1 MQRRSLAALAALTF
15 SGTMYVAWNQ
25 QTRLPYGDHLRWV
38 SSAFDAS
45 IFMQP
50 DSGVD
55 GGTTYDIVLWVSA
68 SYGSPLANYGPPYYS
83 GIPRCLDDASICAY
97 RAIADAGVVAAV
109 EPDAGLGI
117 TPQVGAIQVLG
128 RALNRPVILVDCPFP
143 GAPVALYNLATCG
156 MYGRMDDAV
165 AFAVDAGATPR
176 ISILTD
182 NSGGFNEA
190 RAGSP
195 FSSYIANMTTH
206 RNAILTHIAA
216 RADAGVAGY
225 GGSHPVRFAFN
236 SGTAQH
242 YNAGGIA
249 QHPYADDFVTYTS
262 DAGTNSALCGELY
275 FVETGADNLHPSQA
289 GGIAMADLYG
299 RCWAR
304 MLRPS
309 PVYASAVL
317 TNVVVE
323 SATDIRATFFLP
335 CRAEGTCLD
344 NVPIT
349 VDTTNVALQQ
359 TTGNVNS
366 YGFHFYSS
374 GVIQTPGAASSATG
388 LACAGGSQY
397 CDVRV
402 TFANM
407 PASFDSISY
416 ADTAQVNTAVSPTNA
431 RGGGGNFIAR
441 LNADA
446 GAVCGADSP
455 CGDWTVANVISGL
468 SPYDGGPLDAAAD
481 AGFADAEVDA
491 GFADAAAD
499 AGFADAAPDAAPS
512 DSGIHPDAAVDAG
525 PDAGAYSNQYF
536 IASNGGYLSYNPSGG
551 ALNLT
556 STFTFCFALRDRVN
570 NTFQSPIGRW
580 GSPND
585 IIWGF
590 GQLSNR
596 TPRIYAVGF
605 ETGGIGFD
613 INTPVWVNN
622 TWIQACV
629 VFNGTSSAAYINGVA
644 ASLTYNGTIPSTL
657 TVSPSTPWHI
667 LAQGSTHA
675 DLDSVVFYDTVLTQ
689 AEMDDHRCAFTSIT
703 NVDGGANPCS
713 GQSLGQVVAN
723 PGFIEAYLFDSPD
736 AGPGASY
743 TGTRDFSAVG
753 SVSHTASPLP

>member
-1 MQRRSLAALAALTF
+1 
-15 SGTMYVAWNQ
+15 
-25 QTRLPYGDHLRWV
+25 
-38 SSAFDAS
+38 
-45 IFMQP
+45 
-50 DSGVD
+50 
-55 GGTTYDIVLWVSA
+55 
-68 SYGSPLANYGPPYYS
+68 
-83 GIPRCLDDASICAY
+83 
-97 RAIADAGVVAAV
+97 
-109 EPDAGLGI
+109 
-117 TPQVGAIQVLG
+117 
-128 RALNRPVILVDCPFP
+128 
-143 GAPVALYNLATCG
+143 
-156 MYGRMDDAV
+156 MDDAV

-182 NSGGFNEA
+182 NSGGFNES
-190 RAGSP
+190 RAGDP
-195 FSSYIANMTTH
+195 FVDYIADMTVH
-206 RNAILTHIAA
+206 RDAILAHIAA
-216 RADAGVAGY
+216 RADAGIAGY
-225 GGSHPVRFAFN
+225 TGSHPVRFAFN

-242 YNAGGIA
+242 YSNNGIA
-249 QHPYADDFVTYTS
+249 QHPYANDFVTYTS

-275 FVETGADNLHPSQA
+275 FVETGTDQLHPNQA

-304 MLRPS
+304 MLRSS
-309 PVYASAVL
+309 PIYASAVL

-349 VDTTNVALQQ
+349 LDTTNVALQQ

-416 ADTAQVNTAVSPTNA
+416 ADTAEPNTAVSPTNA

-446 GAVCGADSP
+446 GAVCGDDSP
-455 CGDWTVANVISGL
+455 CGDWTVANVITGL
-468 SPYDGGPLDAAAD
+468 SPYDGGPLDAAEDAGVAD
-481 AGFADAEVDA
+481 AAEEDAGLPDAAEDA

-499 AGFADAAPDAAPS
+499 AGL
-512 DSGIHPDAAVDAG
+512 
-525 PDAGAYSNQYF
+525 DAGAYSNQYF
-536 IASNGGYLSYNPSGG
+536 IASNGGYLSYAPDGG
-551 ALNLT
+551 ALDLT
-556 STFTFCFALRDRVN
+556 STFTFCFALRDRIN
-570 NTFQSPIGRW
+570 DAYQSPIGRW
-580 GSPND
+580 GSPD
-585 IIWGF
+585 DMIWGF
-590 GQLSNR
+590 GQLAHIS
-596 TPRIYAVGF
+596 PRIYAVGF
-605 ETGGIGFD
+605 EQSGIGFD
-613 INTPVWVNN
+613 INTPVWVSD
-622 TWIQACV
+622 TWIHACV
-629 VFNGTSSAAYINGVA
+629 VYDGTSSAAYINGVA
-644 ASLTYNGTIPSTL
+644 ASLTYNGTIPTTL
-657 TVSPSTPWHI
+657 NVSAGTPWHI

-713 GQSLGQVVAN
+713 GQSLGQVVYN

-743 TGTRDFSAVG
+743 TGTRDFSTIG